1 MSQSTDEMDVPA
13 FELNW
18 TFYLFHTLS
27 WFLFNE
33 YKITLWIIQL
43 YLHSFNCGSVL

>member
-27 WFLFNE
+27 
-33 YKITLWIIQL
+33 
-43 YLHSFNCGSVL
+43 